1 MLLLQLHSVLRL
13 YLRFTTVRHQPQ
25 PPPPYYSALL
35 TQIAQLVLSVA
46 LTTAVGT
53 AVLV

>member
-13 YLRFTTVRHQPQ
+13 YLRLTTVRHQLLL
-25 PPPPYYSALL
+25 PPPYYSALP

-46 LTTAVGT
+46 LTTAAGT